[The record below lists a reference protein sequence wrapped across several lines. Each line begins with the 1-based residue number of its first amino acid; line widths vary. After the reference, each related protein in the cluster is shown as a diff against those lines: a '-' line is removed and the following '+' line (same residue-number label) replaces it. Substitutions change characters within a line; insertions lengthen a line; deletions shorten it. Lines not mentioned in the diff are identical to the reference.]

1 MKLFNNRTFLLFL
14 PVISFLVI
22 PFYGFIH
29 AVIQSIGGEGL
40 THYKEI
46 LDSERFLSS
55 VWFSIRTA
63 GIATIASII
72 LGLGFTKAFHPL
84 LARTSK
90 RLMVWIPML
99 FPHFVWG
106 YMVILLLSETGWI
119 SQAFAAAG
127 WMEDTSNFP
136 VWTRDP
142 EGIGIIITYIWKE
155 VPLVILLLFPVFTSI
170 RPEYYALVDSLGG
183 NAWHRF
189 TTIDLPHL
197 FPVLVESFLII
208 FSFTLAAYEVPA
220 LIGTTFPEMIS
231 VLGYE
236 WFYGSSWNDRPLAFA
251 AMVLTSLFLLAL
263 TLISYY
269 GLSRPRWRAMRG
281 DRP

>member
-1 MKLFNNRTFLLFL
+1 MKLFKNRTFLLFL
-14 PVISFLVI
+14 PVAIFLMI

-29 AVIQSIGGEGL
+29 AVIQSLGEEGL
-40 THYKEI
+40 AHYEEI
-46 LDSERFLSS
+46 LSSERFLSS
-55 VWFSIRTA
+55 VSYSVRTA
-63 GIATIASII
+63 GIATLVSII
-72 LGLGFTKAFHPL
+72 LGLGFTKFFHPL
-84 LARTSK
+84 LTNISP

-106 YMVILLLSETGWI
+106 YMVILMLSETGWLPQI
-119 SQAFAAAG
+119 LAAAG
-127 WMEDTSNFP
+127 WLENPSNFP

-142 EGIGIIITYIWKE
+142 EGIGIIITYVWKE
-155 VPLVILLLFPVFTSI
+155 VPLVILLLFPVYASI

-189 TTIDLPHL
+189 TTVDLPHL
-197 FPVLVESFLII
+197 LPVLVETFLII

-236 WFYGSSWNDRPLAFA
+236 WFYGSSWDDRPLAFA
-251 AMVLTSLFLLAL
+251 AMVMTSLFLLGL
-263 TLISYY
+263 TLMSYY

-281 DRP
+281 DRQ

>member
-1 MKLFNNRTFLLFL
+1 MKLFKNRTFLLFL
-14 PVISFLVI
+14 PAGIFLII

-29 AVIQSIGGEGL
+29 AVIQSLGGEGL
-40 THYKEI
+40 AHYEEI
-46 LDSERFLSS
+46 LNSERFLSS
-55 VWFSIRTA
+55 MWFSIRTA
-63 GIATIASII
+63 GIATIVSII
-72 LGLGFTKAFHPL
+72 LGLGFTKWFHPL
-84 LARTSK
+84 LTKTSP

-106 YMVILLLSETGWI
+106 YMVILILSETGWTT
-119 SQAFAAAG
+119 QAFIAAG
-127 WMEDTSNFP
+127 WLEDTSHFP

-142 EGIGIIITYIWKE
+142 QGIGIIITYVWKE
-155 VPLVILLLFPVFTSI
+155 IPLVILLLLPVYASI
-170 RPEYYALVDSLGG
+170 HPEYYALVDSLGG

-189 TTIDLPHL
+189 TTVDLPNL
-197 FPVLVESFLII
+197 LPVLVESFLII

-236 WFYGSSWNDRPLAFA
+236 WFYGSSWEDRPLAFA
-251 AMVLTSLFLLAL
+251 AMVLTSLFLLVL
-263 TLISYY
+263 TLMSYY
-269 GLSRPRWRAMRG
+269 GLSRPKWRAMRR